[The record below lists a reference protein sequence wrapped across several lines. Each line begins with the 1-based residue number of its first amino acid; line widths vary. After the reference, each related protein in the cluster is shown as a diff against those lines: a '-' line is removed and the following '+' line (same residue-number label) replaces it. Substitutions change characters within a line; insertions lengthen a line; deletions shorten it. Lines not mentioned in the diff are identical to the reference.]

1 MPISEPR
8 SPRTPESIQ
17 GTAELE
23 ALRNPTHRAQPPRPP
38 TPTPAQDRA
47 ERTRL
52 QALGARL
59 RLEQRSLLRG
69 LILLVLLILFASL
82 ARAGFG
88 RLFVP
93 GWWRQW

>member
-1 MPISEPR
+1 MPISEPHMSR
-8 SPRTPESIQ
+8 SP
-17 GTAELE
+17 ELE
-23 ALRNPTHRAQPPRPP
+23 ALRNPTHGAQPPRPP

-52 QALGARL
+52 AVLSARL
-59 RLEQRSLLRG
+59 SLEQRSLLRG
-69 LILLVLLILFASL
+69 LILLALLILFASL
-82 ARAGFG
+82 AHAGFG